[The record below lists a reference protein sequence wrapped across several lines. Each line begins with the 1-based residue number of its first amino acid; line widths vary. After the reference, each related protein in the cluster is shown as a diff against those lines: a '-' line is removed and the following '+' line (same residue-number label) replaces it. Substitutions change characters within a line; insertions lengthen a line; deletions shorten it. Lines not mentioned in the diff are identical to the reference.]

1 MNQLPE
7 MDGPHRLRQ
16 GDQERCA
23 VAGHCIHGGYTCTVI
38 AIRDRKRG
46 GWVLFPHGMTGP
58 GVLIADDV
66 ARTLATSLGR
76 PS

>member
-1 MNQLPE
+1 M
-7 MDGPHRLRQ
+7 
-16 GDQERCA
+16 
-23 VAGHCIHGGYTCTVI
+23 AGHCIHGGYTCTVI

-58 GVLIADDV
+58 GVLIADDA